1 MTTTRLQLAQQLA
14 APHGFD
20 LASPLQIGG
29 NYSSI
34 TEHNGTVYV
43 SGQVPRIAST
53 IVCLGR
59 VGEEVSLAQARSA
72 AQICALRALAI
83 LEQSYGLARIKSVLK
98 VNVFTQAS
106 ADFYQASEVADAAS
120 DLLIAVFGDC
130 GRHARTSVCVYQ
142 LPKNASVELDL
153 TAALL

>member
-1 MTTTRLQLAQQLA
+1 MTLSRIQLARQLA

-29 NYSSI
+29 NYSSV
-34 TEHNGTVYV
+34 TEHNGTAYV

-53 IVCLGR
+53 ITSLGR
-59 VGEEVSLAQARSA
+59 VGEEVSLAQARTA
-72 AQICALRALAI
+72 AEVCALRALAI
-83 LEQSYGLARIKSVLK
+83 LEQTYGLERIKSVLK
-98 VNVFTQAS
+98 VNVFVQA
-106 ADFYQASEVADAAS
+106 APEFTQASEVADAAS
-120 DLLIAVFGDC
+120 DLLVGVFGES
-130 GRHARTSVCVYQ
+130 GRHARTSVGVYR

>member
-1 MTTTRLQLAQQLA
+1 MTLSRIERARQWA

-29 NYSSI
+29 NYSST

-53 IVCLGR
+53 IVSLGR
-59 VGEEVSLAQARSA
+59 VGEEVSLAQARTA
-72 AQICALRALAI
+72 AEVCVLRALAV
-83 LEQSYGLARIKSVLK
+83 LEQSCGLDRIKQVLK
-98 VNVFTQAS
+98 VNVFVQAAPGFTQP
-106 ADFYQASEVADAAS
+106 SEVADAAS
-120 DLLIAVFGDC
+120 DLLIAVFGES
-130 GRHARTSVCVYQ
+130 GRHARTSVGVYR